1 MIGNGQLLQFAVV
14 CHALSSCDDFFRFHN
29 RLRGNALALSF
40 PFYEFTWHAPCVVH
54 LLRTIAM
61 KIAIPVWHD
70 RVSSA
75 FDFAQSLLLVD
86 IEHGR
91 ETGREEIPWLP
102 ESIPEMKT
110 LGVKVLICGAISRSL
125 ASQVK
130 ACGVKVLPY
139 VVGQVDEILKAY
151 LTGKLVQPQFALPG
165 SWPGARKAFR
175 RRH

>member
-1 MIGNGQLLQFAVV
+1 
-14 CHALSSCDDFFRFHN
+14 
-29 RLRGNALALSF
+29 
-40 PFYEFTWHAPCVVH
+40 
-54 LLRTIAM
+54 M
-61 KIAIPVWHD
+61 KIAVPIWHD

-75 FDFAQSLLLVD
+75 FDFAHSLLLVD

-91 ETGREEIPWLP
+91 ETGREEILWLP
-102 ESIPEMKT
+102 ESIPERANRLKT

-151 LTGKLVQPQFALPG
+151 LTGTLVQPQFALPG
-165 SWPGARKAFR
+165 SWPGARNAFR
-175 RRH
+175 RRRRSSGAR

>member
-1 MIGNGQLLQFAVV
+1 
-14 CHALSSCDDFFRFHN
+14 
-29 RLRGNALALSF
+29 
-40 PFYEFTWHAPCVVH
+40 
-54 LLRTIAM
+54 M

-75 FDFAQSLLLVD
+75 FDFAHSLLLVD